1 MFVMDCE
8 QLAPLYEEY
17 ALGVLEGE
25 ERAEVEAH
33 LARACPHCTPG
44 IEKARWVV
52 AQLAQMSPEAQ
63 PPQSLKRK
71 ILDAVKSTGNVAEI
85 AKASP
90 IRAAFPV
97 WAWAAAAALAILT
110 GYSIRQMGNQNAQ
123 LAELRRQMRIATL
136 QNKALQD
143 QLELGRQITSVMMS
157 PDSMPLKLMPKDK
170 NMPMV
175 HAYLHPHMGVAL
187 TADQMP
193 AIPAART
200 LQLWT
205 VPKNGKPMS
214 VAIFHP
220 DSQGQIAIVAPVNMP
235 MNEIAML
242 AVTEEPA
249 GGSPQPTTAIAWR
262 DRKSTR
268 LNSSHGYI
276 SYAVFC
282 LKKKNKKKNIDKEK
296 KKKKKGK
303 KNT

>member
-1 MFVMDCE
+1 MDCE

-25 ERAEVEAH
+25 ERAEIEAH

-52 AQLAQMSPEAQ
+52 AAARADVARSAASQIVKRQNSGRGQIVRQRDCNSRKPRQTAQRFRCGRGPRPRHSQFM
-63 PPQSLKRK
+63 
-71 ILDAVKSTGNVAEI
+71 
-85 AKASP
+85 
-90 IRAAFPV
+90 
-97 WAWAAAAALAILT
+97 T
-110 GYSIRQMGNQNAQ
+110 GYSIRQMGNQNTQ
-123 LAELRRQMRIATL
+123 LAELRREMKIATL

-143 QLELGRQITSVMMS
+143 QLEIGRQIASVMMS

-175 HAYLHPHMGVAL
+175 HAYLHPHMGVAI

-193 AIPAART
+193 AMPAART
-200 LQLWT
+200 LQLWS

-249 GGSPQPTTAIAWR
+249 GGSPQPTTAISLERA
-262 DRKSTR
+262 SET
-268 LNSSHGYI
+268 N
-276 SYAVFC
+276 
-282 LKKKNKKKNIDKEK
+282 
-296 KKKKKGK
+296 
-303 KNT
+303 